1 MGADNQQERPPLL
14 RFAKQNGGGIFR
26 DYTPD
31 SPKGEEDI
39 VRTA

>member
-1 MGADNQQERPPLL
+1 VIICAQ
-14 RFAKQNGGGIFR
+14 GIFR

-39 VRTA
+39 VRTV